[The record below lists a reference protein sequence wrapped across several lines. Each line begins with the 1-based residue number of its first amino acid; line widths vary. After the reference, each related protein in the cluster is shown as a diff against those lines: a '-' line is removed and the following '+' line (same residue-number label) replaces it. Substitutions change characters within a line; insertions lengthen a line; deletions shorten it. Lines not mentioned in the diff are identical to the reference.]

1 MIQLISCIIAG
12 LAVISAGLLITSKP
26 PGFNIRRLLKRNY
39 GINSISS
46 RWPFKPVLDHL
57 TRNKSGY
64 LYKLET
70 RILKGAESILTIQSL
85 YLVKFSALILS
96 VILVLFIRYTNIA
109 VMKQSI
115 IERPA
120 ATISLFA
127 GSSAEDYKRNA
138 MLYMQILKTIGQ
150 DALER
155 MDDNAIV
162 TAAGDVLSGIFHGSD
177 RDSVKDQAQNF
188 LSTYR
193 RVNSIPFM
201 DMQSLIVILISFWLP
216 ELVLISKRLLL
227 LNLYRKEVIK
237 LENVFELLGTVPG
250 IKTIDILKEM
260 GRASRIY
267 HKHLD
272 RCMEQFKIEK
282 EEALDSVKGS
292 VHNSRFARLVDV
304 IRVFSL
310 TDRKLALQI
319 LERNRMEQEEE
330 MLITAQEDI
339 DAVDLVAFLSI
350 IPVVYMLINLLL
362 KPMLDT
368 IFEVFK
374 YV

>member
-1 MIQLISCIIAG
+1 MILLIICIIAG
-12 LAVISAGLLITSKP
+12 LAIITTGLCIGSHP
-26 PGFNIRRLLKRNY
+26 SRYNIGRLLKRRY
-39 GINSISS
+39 GINDISS
-46 RWPFKPVLDHL
+46 RSPFKPVLDYL

-64 LYKLET
+64 LYRLET
-70 RILKGAESILTIQSL
+70 RILNRAESILTLQSL
-85 YLVKFSALILS
+85 YLVKFTALILAL
-96 VILVLFIRYTNIA
+96 ILVLLVRQTNMA

-115 IERPA
+115 IARPA
-120 ATISLFA
+120 ATVSLFA
-127 GSSAEDYKRNA
+127 GSPAEDYKRNA
-138 MLYMQILKTIGQ
+138 MLYMQILKGIGQ
-150 DALER
+150 ETLEKL
-155 MDDNAIV
+155 DDNAIIIV
-162 TAAGDVLSGIFHGSD
+162 AEDVLSGIFYDSD
-177 RDSVKDQAQNF
+177 RESLKEQARIF
-188 LSTYR
+188 LTTYR
-193 RVNSIPFM
+193 KVNSIPLL
-201 DMQSLIVILISFWLP
+201 DMKSILIIFLSFWLP
-216 ELVLISKRLLL
+216 ELVLISRRLLL

-237 LENVFELLGTVPG
+237 LENIFELLGSVPG

-267 HKHLD
+267 RRHLD
-272 RCMEQFKIEK
+272 RCMEQFKVEK
-282 EEALDSVKGS
+282 EEALESVKGS

-310 TDRKLALQI
+310 TDRKLAMQI
-319 LERNRMEQEEE
+319 LERNRLEQEEE

-339 DAVDLVAFLSI
+339 DAIDLVAFLSI